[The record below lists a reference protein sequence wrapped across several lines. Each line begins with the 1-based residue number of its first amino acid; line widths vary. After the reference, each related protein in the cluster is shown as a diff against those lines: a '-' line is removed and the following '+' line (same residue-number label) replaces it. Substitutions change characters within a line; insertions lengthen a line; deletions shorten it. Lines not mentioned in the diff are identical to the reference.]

1 MDFALEITMITY
13 FKNIFIGIWT
23 VLVGMKVTISYFFRK
38 PVTVQYPKE
47 KLEIA
52 DNYRGELTL
61 DINQC
66 SACLQCFRSCPINC
80 ITIEVEGKGKDRLI
94 KTFNIDMNTCMLCGL
109 CTRACPT
116 SGLKLTKKY
125 EVAVTKK
132 EDQIL
137 HFVDK
142 EPVKAN
148 IDALKK
154 K

>member
-1 MDFALEITMITY
+1 MINY

-23 VLVGMKVTISYFFRK
+23 VLIGMKVTISYFFKK

-47 KLEIA
+47 RIEVA
-52 DNYRGELTL
+52 ENYRGELKL

-66 SACLQCFRSCPINC
+66 SACLQCNRACPINC
-80 ITIEVEGKGKDRLI
+80 ITIEVEGKGKDRII
-94 KTFNIDMNTCMLCGL
+94 KTFNINMNTCMLCGL
-109 CTRACPT
+109 CERACST
-116 SGLKLTKKY
+116 GALKLTKKF
-125 EVAVTKK
+125 EVAVRKK

-137 HFVDK
+137 HFVEG

-148 IDALKK
+148 IEALKK

>member
-1 MDFALEITMITY
+1 MINY
-13 FKNIFIGIWT
+13 FKNIFLGIWT
-23 VLVGMKVTISYFFRK
+23 VLVGMKVTITYFFK
-38 PVTVQYPKE
+38 KLVTIQYPKE
-47 KLEIA
+47 KSEIA

-66 SACLQCFRSCPINC
+66 SACLQCNRACPINC

-94 KTFNIDMNTCMLCGL
+94 RKFNIDMNTCMLCGL
-109 CTRACPT
+109 CERACST
-116 SGLKLTKKY
+116 GGLKLTKKY

-137 HFVDK
+137 QFVIG

-148 IDALKK
+148 IEALKK